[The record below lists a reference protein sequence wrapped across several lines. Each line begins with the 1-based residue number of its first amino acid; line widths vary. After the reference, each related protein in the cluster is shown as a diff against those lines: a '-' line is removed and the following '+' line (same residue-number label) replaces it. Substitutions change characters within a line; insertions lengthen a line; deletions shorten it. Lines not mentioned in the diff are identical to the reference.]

1 MAHARESEK
10 TQGDNCG
17 SGFLG
22 VGVVGVREDWG
33 WAHFIKERLEIHEE
47 TKMHRVTQ
55 GLNGKQTASGQ
66 RIRISGNQVTLGATH

>member
-1 MAHARESEK
+1 M
-10 TQGDNCG
+10 
-17 SGFLG
+17 
-22 VGVVGVREDWG
+22 VGVVGVREDWA
-33 WAHFIKERLEIHEE
+33 WARFIKERLEIHEE